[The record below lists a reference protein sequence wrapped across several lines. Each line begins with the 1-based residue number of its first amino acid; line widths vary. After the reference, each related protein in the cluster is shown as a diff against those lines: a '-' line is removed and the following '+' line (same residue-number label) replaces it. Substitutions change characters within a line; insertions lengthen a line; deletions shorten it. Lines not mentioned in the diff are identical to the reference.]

1 MAPMISDKASC
12 HPAKRLSLL
21 FPTAETTSYVPWYK
35 SCRSST
41 KMSLAAVHFL
51 FLNNEAVEAYSGVFS
66 TVPERLF
73 ASLIERAQQR
83 DKHACISIG
92 TF

>member
-1 MAPMISDKASC
+1 
-12 HPAKRLSLL
+12 
-21 FPTAETTSYVPWYK
+21 
-35 SCRSST
+35 
-41 KMSLAAVHFL
+41 MSLAAVHFL

-83 DKHACISIG
+83 DKHACISVGIFERVDCIDCQAAG
-92 TF
+92 YINSRCN